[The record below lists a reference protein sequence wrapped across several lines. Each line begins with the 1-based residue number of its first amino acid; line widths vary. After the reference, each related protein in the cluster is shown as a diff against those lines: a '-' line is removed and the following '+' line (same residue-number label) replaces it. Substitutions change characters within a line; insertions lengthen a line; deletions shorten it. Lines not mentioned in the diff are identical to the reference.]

1 MLQLMSSAPSNW
13 VRETQAGEELL
24 LVVVVV
30 VVVAGGAGSGAG
42 GSGSKEWRFCSQR
55 CGQSNVCSHIVREV
69 KFEQC
74 VISIL

>member
-13 VRETQAGEELL
+13 VRETQAGEELVL
-24 LVVVVV
+24 FVVVVV
-30 VVVAGGAGSGAG
+30 AGSGAG
-42 GSGSKEWRFCSQR
+42 GSGSKDWRFCSQR

-69 KFEQC
+69 DFEQC